1 MNYITTIQF
10 NHVLYDIGENIFD
23 LLSNKDLK
31 NCREVCK
38 DWRAAI
44 DGEKYL
50 WHRMTKVHN
59 GKFSLW
65 TEVLMN
71 CNKKTT
77 KELALATREYYF
89 KFIRDE
95 NENELALVTPRSQL
109 HFAIWLGNK
118 DVFQTIWDKIG
129 AKDKTEPDETDMV
142 PLQYAAE
149 YGDCEI
155 FKTIYENSV
164 DKDPRGRY
172 GYSLLHHAADNGRF
186 EIIDEILKKD
196 YIEDKNPEDRFGRT
210 ALHIAAR
217 EGHLTVCKIL
227 LEVAKN
233 KSPKDNNGRVPL
245 HMAAREGH
253 LPVCQLLLDAA
264 EDKNPKD
271 DKDVT
276 PYSLALENGH
286 QEVARFI
293 SEMAV
298 SKLSR
303 GLFWIHL

>member
-1 MNYITTIQF
+1 MGIRRRRSRQSKRAVKSKKIYFFESDLIPLRKIMNYITTIQF

-65 TEVLMN
+65 SEVLMN

-217 EGHLTVCKIL
+217 QFV
-227 LEVAKN
+227 
-233 KSPKDNNGRVPL
+233 KSSLKWPRTRVPKIIMDEFL
-245 HMAAREGH
+245 FIWRLEKDIC
-253 LPVCQLLLDAA
+253 LFVNCFWTRLRT
-264 EDKNPKD
+264 KIPKMI
-271 DKDVT
+271 K
-276 PYSLALENGH
+276 
-286 QEVARFI
+286 
-293 SEMAV
+293 M
-298 SKLSR
+298 
-303 GLFWIHL
+303 